1 MWRVLLSVFAAGFD
15 GLMIAIM
22 LIMLPEQMAPHVYR
36 IPPHAVMASAST
48 QHNMQLAAALS
59 LGFIIGGFVLNLLA
73 IAFGAR
79 LRFGRAAERAAVAAE
94 FA

>member
-15 GLMIAIM
+15 ALMIVIM
-22 LIMLPEQMAPHVYR
+22 ALTLPNMINPPHYSVA
-36 IPPHAVMASAST
+36 PHAVVASAST
-48 QHNMQLAAALS
+48 QHGMRLVALM
-59 LGFIIGGFVLNLLA
+59 LVGFVIGGFCLNLLA

-79 LRFGRAAERAAVAAE
+79 LRIRRGGAAAAAE

>member
-15 GLMIAIM
+15 GLMMIIM
-22 LIMLPEQMAPHVYR
+22 AMTLPNMMRPPVYR
-36 IPPHAVMASAST
+36 LPPHAVVASAST
-48 QHNMQLAAALS
+48 QHSVQLAAILAV
-59 LGFIIGGFVLNLLA
+59 GFIIGGFMLNLLA

-79 LRFGRAAERAAVAAE
+79 LRLGRAAERSAVAAE